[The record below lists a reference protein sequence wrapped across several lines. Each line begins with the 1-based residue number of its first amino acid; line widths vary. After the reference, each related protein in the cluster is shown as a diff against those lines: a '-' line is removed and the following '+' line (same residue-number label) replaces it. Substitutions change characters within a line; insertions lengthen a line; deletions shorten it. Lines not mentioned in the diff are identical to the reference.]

1 MNSDFTP
8 GQEYELLIRTDL
20 YVYSSWKFKAPISLL
35 GLFINHESSG
45 TLMDNSRSYVGQGLI
60 KYPVDSH
67 EHVLV
72 LWRKSL
78 IVTTNVTM
86 AWNTLKI
93 SVAYPMHDSNLAAI
107 VKRGSRLDTQNR
119 CYGTWGWDL
128 QVDKSASKKYLMY
141 LTTQP

>member
-35 GLFINHESSG
+35 GLFINHEISG

-72 LWRKSL
+72 L
-78 IVTTNVTM
+78 
-86 AWNTLKI
+86 
-93 SVAYPMHDSNLAAI
+93 
-107 VKRGSRLDTQNR
+107 
-119 CYGTWGWDL
+119 
-128 QVDKSASKKYLMY
+128 
-141 LTTQP
+141 